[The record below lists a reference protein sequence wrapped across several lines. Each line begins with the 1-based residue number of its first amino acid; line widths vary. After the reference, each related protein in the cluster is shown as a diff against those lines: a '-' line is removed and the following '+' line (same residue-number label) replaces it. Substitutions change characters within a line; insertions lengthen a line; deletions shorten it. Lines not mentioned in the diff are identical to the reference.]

1 MKIGKKWAWLFWVPC
16 VFGKSEKAM
25 AAMAVQSE
33 EKMETKLGLK
43 KENNRKNKIEG
54 FLLFP

>member
-1 MKIGKKWAWLFWVPC
+1 
-16 VFGKSEKAM
+16 M

-43 KENNRKNKIEG
+43 KEKTIGKTRKMNG
-54 FLLFP
+54 FLLFSIENIEK